1 MSINNIPTELFTKV
15 LNYIPLKDAI
25 SIMLV
30 NREWNQEYRAV
41 IYSQYDVKFKELLH
55 SHWSDWN
62 ISVRMVHHLYW
73 HRFLANKLYSFSKSF
88 DINILEEPK
97 CINNS
102 LEIESHK
109 LAKEE
114 KVIKDLLDRYEASPD
129 FEGWFPE
136 WLWERRRKNRYNS
149 AICSGDKHLSD
160 NILDILIQNLW
171 FNEVIL

>member
-1 MSINNIPTELFTKV
+1 MSINTIPTELLTKV

-30 NREWNQEYRAV
+30 NKEWNQEYRAV

-62 ISVRMVHHLYW
+62 ISVRMVCHLCWHH
-73 HRFLANKLYSFSKSF
+73 FLVDKLYSFSKSF
-88 DINILEEPK
+88 GMNILEELK
-97 CINNS
+97 RINNS

-114 KVIKDLLDRYEASPD
+114 KVINDLLDRYEASPD

-136 WLWERRRKNRYNS
+136 WLWERRQKNCYDS
-149 AICSGDKHLSD
+149 TIYSGNKHIAN
-160 NILDILIQNLW
+160 NILAILIQNL
-171 FNEVIL
+171 